1 MLIDML
7 GVTLF
12 IVSSPNSEKKKK
24 FIPYPRQDWAIHA
37 VMALFAEV
45 LRYQPS
51 EISGICSAHSIDK
64 WDLKKSSSGSF
75 LQQKCPHSSG

>member
-1 MLIDML
+1 MLIDTL

-12 IVSSPNSEKKKK
+12 IVSSPNSAKKKNTPY
-24 FIPYPRQDWAIHA
+24 FIPYPRQDRAIHT

-51 EISGICSAHSIDK
+51 EISGICGAHGIDK
-64 WDLKKSSSGSF
+64 WDLKKSSGSF
-75 LQQKCPHSSG
+75 L